1 MSVPSD
7 RLFLD
12 DCNPQ
17 LLAKLDAK
25 RDDPNLQIA
34 EQDLQDFEMSYL
46 LATEGTAL
54 TLRVRYPFLDQVLR
68 HGSQNL
74 FERLWA
80 GRPDNSMR
88 LSVDK
93 DQGTLTVI
101 VDLAACGADDSARK
115 NIAIK
120 LACTRITLLIGP
132 LVERLKWLQN
142 SVNELAAVGKAAPPG
157 EAANAAAKHA
167 VQMKIPPIA
176 EIQVRQME
184 TMWLVTKPDRIVV
197 IMSVSVEDDVDVALG
212 RAFCQEFAE
221 TNRSSNASTFQPP
234 CSFNETKEMPADIRG
249 VNFDRGLPNVG
260 FISLTI
266 TDQSV
271 QGASEDRLH
280 ALARPVMTFRVF
292 FLFHL
297 KHAKA
302 YLHSRLRKRLDQWQL
317 HVAQTRRSKTSGK
330 ETRRLASGKVFS
342 PGERA

>member
-1 MSVPSD
+1 MSVATD

-17 LLAKLDAK
+17 LVAKLNAK
-25 RDDPNLQIA
+25 RDDPNMQIS

-54 TLRVRYPFLDQVLR
+54 SLRVRYPFLDQVLR
-68 HGSQNL
+68 HGSQDL
-74 FERLWA
+74 FERLWE
-80 GRPDNSMR
+80 GRPDGSMK

-93 DQGTLTVI
+93 DQNSLTLV
-101 VDLAACGADDSARK
+101 VDLSAGDETARK
-115 NIAIK
+115 HAAVK
-120 LACTRITLLIGP
+120 MAATRITLLIGP
-132 LVERLKWLQN
+132 LVERLKWLQS
-142 SVNELAAVGKAAPPG
+142 SVNEMAAVAKAAPPG
-157 EAANAAAKHA
+157 EGSNAAAKHA
-167 VQMKIPPIA
+167 AQMKIPPMA
-176 EIQVRQME
+176 EIQLRQME
-184 TMWLVTKPDRIVV
+184 TMWLVTKPDRVVV

-260 FISLTI
+260 FISLTL

-271 QGASEDRLH
+271 KGMSEDRLH
-280 ALARPVMTFRVF
+280 ALARPVMTFRIF

-302 YLHSRLRKRLDQWQL
+302 YLHSRLRKRLDQWAL
-317 HVAQTRRSKTSGK
+317 HVAQTRRSKNSGK